1 MSYPQKLLAPGETI
15 AFELKPHW
23 RALVAPILI
32 LLVLVFVGTWLFFSV
47 ASWSIGSFSLGFLQW
62 VIVALGAVILV
73 WQVLIPFGRWITT
86 QYVFTSRRVIVRK
99 GLITRQGRDMPLQ
112 KVNNVTFEVGLL
124 GRIFNYGRLE
134 LESASNDGDLI
145 IDDVPDVEDI
155 QRQVYELHELDDAR
169 RRASGPSSD

>member
-1 MSYPQKLLAPGETI
+1 MTYPQKLLAPGETI

-23 RALVAPILI
+23 RALIAPILV
-32 LLVLVFVGTWLFFSV
+32 LLLLVFVGTWLFFSV
-47 ASWSIGSFSLGFLQW
+47 PNWSIGSFSLGFLQW
-62 VIVALGAVILV
+62 IIVALGAVILV

-134 LESASNDGDLI
+134 LESASNDGDLV
-145 IDDVPDVEDI
+145 IDDVPDVEEI
-155 QRQVYELHELDDAR
+155 QRQVYELHEQDDVR
-169 RRASGPSSD
+169 RRSGGPSAE